1 MNNKFYRSGSL
12 PPSGGLPKG
21 RDQQKKPLNKFKKML
36 EDILNY
42 IEIMVGY
49 ELPKEHEKHALK
61 VALDNY
67 ETLYGREKIIKA
79 IDNLEELAEVIKAKL
94 AQEV

>member
-1 MNNKFYRSGSL
+1 MMNDKFYRTGSL
-12 PPSGGLPKG
+12 PPSG
-21 RDQQKKPLNKFKKML
+21 QVKPTTKFKKML

-67 ETLYGREKIIKA
+67 ETLYGREKVIKA

>member
-1 MNNKFYRSGSL
+1 MNNKFYVA
-12 PPSGGLPKG
+12 SGGLKPKPEP
-21 RDQQKKPLNKFKKML
+21 QKKPLKFKKML